1 MKKKKLRHIL
11 FVDGYNVINS
21 WEHLRERKEESLEA
35 ARDELEN
42 ILEEYMRYNKERII
56 LVHDGHLIKGNQGEK
71 KIIKGLE
78 IVFTKE
84 NITADSY
91 IEREVA
97 SMPYG
102 YKIRVATSDLAEQS
116 LIFQR
121 GASRLSSRELAIEI
135 ENSKRTQKRIS
146 KKNNMINNIKLSGID
161 EAELE
166 KLKDLN
172 L

>member
-1 MKKKKLRHIL
+1 MKKKKFRHIL

-56 LVHDGHLIKGNQGEK
+56 LVYDGHLIKGNQGEK

-102 YKIRVATSDLAEQS
+102 LS
-116 LIFQR
+116 LIH
-121 GASRLSSRELAIEI
+121 I
-135 ENSKRTQKRIS
+135 
-146 KKNNMINNIKLSGID
+146 
-161 EAELE
+161 
-166 KLKDLN
+166 
-172 L
+172 

>member
-1 MKKKKLRHIL
+1 MKKKRLRHIL

-21 WEHLRERKEESLEA
+21 WEHLRERKEESLEV

-42 ILEEYMRYNKERII
+42 ILEEYMRYNKEKII
-56 LVHDGHLIKGNQGEK
+56 LVYDGHLIKGNQGEK
-71 KIIKGLE
+71 KVIKDLE

-91 IEREVA
+91 IERAVA
-97 SMPYG
+97 NMPYG
-102 YKIRVATSDLAEQS
+102 YKVRVATSDLAEQS

-146 KKNNMINNIKLSGID
+146 NKMNMINDIKISGID
-161 EAELE
+161 ETELE

>member
-1 MKKKKLRHIL
+1 MKKKKLRQIL
-11 FVDGYNVINS
+11 YVDGYNVINS
-21 WEHLRERKEESLEA
+21 WEHLRDRKEESLEA

-56 LVHDGHLIKGNQGEK
+56 LVYDGHLIKGNQGEK
-71 KIIKGLE
+71 KIVKGL
-78 IVFTKE
+78 KE

-97 SMPYG
+97 NMPYG
-102 YKIRVATSDLAEQS
+102 YRIRVATSDLAEQS

-146 KKNNMINNIKLSGID
+146 KKINMMNNIKISGID
-161 EAELE
+161 EGELE
-166 KLKDLN
+166 KLKDLD

>member
-1 MKKKKLRHIL
+1 MKKKKLRQIL
-11 FVDGYNVINS
+11 YVDGYNVINS
-21 WEHLRERKEESLEA
+21 WEHLRDRKEESLEA

-56 LVHDGHLIKGNQGEK
+56 LVYDGHLIKGDQGEK
-71 KIIKGLE
+71 KIVKGLE

-97 SMPYG
+97 NMPYG
-102 YKIRVATSDLAEQS
+102 YRIRVATSDLAEQS

-146 KKNNMINNIKLSGID
+146 KKINMINNMKISGID
-161 EAELE
+161 EAELD
-166 KLKDLN
+166 KLKDLD